1 MKNTQILTYKQLNVF
16 FKTIESFAHAERNRL
31 TVALTY
37 YGALRIG
44 EVAQLKWKDVID
56 ANLLPLTQID
66 FRKEQVKARENQS
79 IFVSKKLR
87 MEITRYLKFYM
98 QQNGKVD
105 LNDPLIQTQ
114 KRSAFSANSLCQH
127 INKLY
132 KRANL
137 PHITTHSGRKSYIT
151 QLSNKAVN
159 IKAIMKLVRHKN
171 LATTQR
177 YIQLT
182 DDELQKANDLID

>member
-1 MKNTQILTYKQLNVF
+1 MIHL
-16 FKTIESFAHAERNRL
+16 FKHKS
-31 TVALTY
+31 
-37 YGALRIG
+37 
-44 EVAQLKWKDVID
+44 D
-56 ANLLPLTQID
+56 LLL
-66 FRKEQVKARENQS
+66 V
-79 IFVSKKLR
+79 
-87 MEITRYLKFYM
+87 
-98 QQNGKVD
+98 
-105 LNDPLIQTQ
+105 
-114 KRSAFSANSLCQH
+114 H